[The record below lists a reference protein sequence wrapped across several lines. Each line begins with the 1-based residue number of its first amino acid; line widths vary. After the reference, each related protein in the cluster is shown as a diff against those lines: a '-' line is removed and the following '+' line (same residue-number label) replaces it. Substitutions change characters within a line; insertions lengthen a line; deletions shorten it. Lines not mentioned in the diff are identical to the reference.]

1 MKCKKFKE
9 QIILFLYGELNE
21 LQVNDLENHTKEC
34 SECAQDLAYTQ
45 EVFKLMEETDTE
57 EIPVG
62 DWEKCWKGVHNNIQS
77 PRRQKYFGPF
87 PRWAAAA
94 SAAVMVLV
102 VGILIGRFWMPS
114 KPSVQPDTGISSE
127 YVQATLQEHFE
138 SLKPLLK
145 EYVNYTG
152 LDKEDDFIV
161 IDRGIIRSLLIQ
173 NFLLMKIITKEDT
186 NAALLLEDIEL
197 VLREITNIDSGDNK
211 APSMIKKLIDQRDIL
226 FKLEI
231 LQKT

>member
-9 QIILFLYGELNE
+9 QIILFLYDELGEKQGSALKNHLKDCSECAHE
-21 LQVNDLENHTKEC
+21 LNHTKEIF
-34 SECAQDLAYTQ
+34 SLIDEA
-45 EVFKLMEETDTE
+45 ENE

-114 KPSVQPDTGISSE
+114 KPSVQPDTGISSG

-173 NFLLMKIITKEDT
+173 NFLLMKIITEEDT

-197 VLREITNIDSGDNK
+197 VLREITNIESGDNK